1 MDIIRGLE
9 SGADN
14 FITKPYEPDQLIARI
29 NAILENKQLRL
40 DSKLRLGVEI
50 VFLGKTFTIT
60 SDKEQILDLL
70 ISTFEDVVRANLGL
84 QESRAELAAAKAEI
98 EAYAQQLEQR
108 VMERTATLAE
118 RQRQLAQAQ
127 ALGRAHVCT
136 PVPNAH
142 LVCMHPL

>member
-40 DSKLRLGVEI
+40 DSKLRPGVEI
-50 VFLGKTFTIT
+50 VFLGKSFTIT

-70 ISTFEDVVRANLGL
+70 ISTSEHVVRANLGL
-84 QESRAELAAAKAEI
+84 KESRAQLAAAIAQI
-98 EAYAQQLEQR
+98 EAYAQHLDQR
-108 VMERTATLAE
+108 LMERTTNRTG
-118 RQRQLAQAQ
+118 RQ
-127 ALGRAHVCT
+127 
-136 PVPNAH
+136 
-142 LVCMHPL
+142 HPLAKNGTRSDRKRRY

>member
-1 MDIIRGLE
+1 MNICFFFSSRRRHTICALVTGVQTCALPICLNDPMDIIRGLE

-60 SDKEQILDLL
+60 RSEERRDGTECV
-70 ISTFEDVVRANLGL
+70 STCSFRW
-84 QESRAELAAAKAEI
+84 S
-98 EAYAQQLEQR
+98 
-108 VMERTATLAE
+108 T
-118 RQRQLAQAQ
+118 
-127 ALGRAHVCT
+127 
-136 PVPNAH
+136 
-142 LVCMHPL
+142 